1 MPPAILPHP
10 SSAAVRETERELL
23 ELCQGDEPGRVFLR
37 GYLAHASR
45 RLAWNARL
53 VDQWLAPGSRW
64 LDIGSFGLEALWL
77 LRRRTDVEVRAI
89 SYEGGELST
98 AGPGPGAMARVGID
112 RADVEH
118 DVFPYA
124 NESFDLVTCFECI
137 EHLRATPRPLL
148 DQIRRVLRPT
158 GHLLLTTPNVV
169 GSRALLRLLAGKHPQ
184 ENPRYHRD
192 PRYGVVHPK
201 EYTLREL
208 VALLESRGLGVTRS
222 TSLYFRRRS
231 PFDVLAAAMA
241 WVTRPLGSLAL
252 GLPLQRPAVGD
263 NLFVVAE
270 RHQRP
275 LEDWPALV
283 FEP

>member
-1 MPPAILPHP
+1 
-10 SSAAVRETERELL
+10 VRETERELL
-23 ELCQGDEPGRVFLR
+23 ELCGGDEPWRQFLR

-53 VDQWLAPGSRW
+53 VDRWLGPGSRW

-77 LRRRTDVEVRAI
+77 LQRRTDVEVSAI
-89 SYEGGELST
+89 SYEGGELRQ
-98 AGPGPGAMARVGID
+98 GATARVRID

-124 NESFDLVTCFECI
+124 DESFDLVTCFECI
-137 EHLRATPRPLL
+137 EHLRATPRPML

-158 GHLLLTTPNVV
+158 GHLLLTTPNIL
-169 GSRALLRLLAGKHPQ
+169 GSRAMLRLLAGKHPQ

-208 VALLESRGLGVTRS
+208 IALLESRGLGVTRS
-222 TSLYFRRRS
+222 TSFYFRRRS
-231 PFDVLAAAMA
+231 LFDLFATAIA
-241 WVTRPLGSLAL
+241 WVTRPLGGLAL
-252 GLPLQRPAVGD
+252 GLPPQWPAVGD
-263 NLFVVAE
+263 NLCVMAQ
-270 RHQRP
+270 RHDRP

-283 FEP
+283 FEPG